1 MINVR
6 KSFSTKL
13 SLGILMMAVV
23 IFVLS
28 LGVLFSQSRH
38 LIRTKAV
45 GRASN
50 VLNTTMQHI
59 TRHIMTIENATNSYS
74 WMIEQSFQPESLL
87 GYSNL
92 IVRLNP
98 HIDGCSISAE
108 PDMFKKYGKHFS
120 VYTVRETSSAS
131 PSVPDSITTVIEEE
145 YDYFHKIWYRT
156 PRELK
161 AGCWVVYTDE
171 ADSLEL
177 TLDGMVASYA
187 KPLFSADSSLVGI
200 ISTDLSFLRLSKL
213 MSEEKPYPHSYFT
226 MIDEDGRYI
235 IHPDSTRLFTQ
246 TIFTD
251 ANPRESFDRIAL
263 GHEMTAG
270 KKGQMVVNV
279 DGSPCLVCYQPVE
292 GTNWSLALVCPD
304 SDVLAGYY
312 RLTYIIIPL
321 LVVGLLII
329 LLLCHRVVAHAIRP
343 LNELFEKTQSIAAG
357 NMEVVIPK
365 TESKDVVGRLQNSF
379 ATMLQ
384 SLNFH
389 MGSVKYTSEQAR
401 QRNEELEKATLLAKE
416 AEHQKTIFIQNV
428 SHQIRTP
435 LNIIMGFAQVL
446 RDTSAESLS
455 DEEMKSSSE
464 MLQHNAA
471 TLNRLVQML
480 FDSSDTGIS
489 EEMNSLKHER
499 VLCNQMARECIQS
512 TQLRAPN
519 VMVRFETDAAD
530 DFSIATNK
538 LYLMRSLR
546 ELLYNS
552 TRYSDGKHVTLRVV
566 HTEQKVLFSVEDT
579 GPGIPE
585 DIIDKMFEPF
595 TKVNDLSEGLG
606 LGLPLSKRH
615 ARSLGGDL
623 TLDTSYHEGCRF
635 VLELPINRSEGE
647 KERRS
652 KERRS

>member
-1 MINVR
+1 MFNIR

-13 SLGILMMAVV
+13 SLGILIMAVV

-50 VLNTTMQHI
+50 VLNTTMQRL

-74 WMIEQSFQPESLL
+74 WMIEQSFEPEVLL

-108 PDMFKKYGKHFS
+108 PDMFKQYGKHFS
-120 VYTVRETSSAS
+120 VYTVRESAVTGS
-131 PSVPDSITTVIEEE
+131 ETGTVSDSITTVIEEE
-145 YDYFHKIWYRT
+145 YDYFHKIWYKT

-161 AGCWVVYTDE
+161 TGCWVVYTDE

-177 TLDGMVASYA
+177 TLDGMVASYG
-187 KPLFSADSSLVGI
+187 KPLYSADSSIVGI
-200 ISTDLSFLRLSKL
+200 ISTDLSFLRLSKV
-213 MSEEKPYPHSYFT
+213 MSEVKPYPNSYFM
-226 MIDEDGRYI
+226 MIDEEGRFI
-235 IHPDSTRLFTQ
+235 IHPDSTRLFSQ
-246 TIFTD
+246 TIFTNAD
-251 ANPRESFDRIAL
+251 PRESFDRIAL

-279 DGSPCLVCYQPVE
+279 NGSPCLVCYQPVA
-292 GTNWSLALVCPD
+292 GTKWSLALVCPD

-321 LVVGLLII
+321 LVIGLLII

-343 LNELFEKTQSIAAG
+343 LNQLYEKTQSIADG
-357 NMEVVIPK
+357 NMEVHIPK
-365 TESKDVVGRLQNSF
+365 TQSEDVVGRLQNSF

-389 MGSVKYTSEQAR
+389 MGSVRYTSEQTR
-401 QRNEELEKATLLAKE
+401 LRNEELEKATQLAQE
-416 AEHQKTIFIQNV
+416 AENQKTLFIQNV
-428 SHQIRTP
+428 THQIRTP

-446 RDTSAESLS
+446 SDTNAGSLS
-455 DEEMKSSSE
+455 DEEMKNIPE
-464 MLQHNAA
+464 MLQHNTM
-471 TLNRLVQML
+471 TLKRLVHML

-489 EEMNSLKHER
+489 EEMNSQQHEH
-499 VLCNQMARECIQS
+499 VLCNQVARECIQYTMS
-512 TQLRAPN
+512 NFSRIH
-519 VMVRFETDAAD
+519 VHFETDVAD
-530 DFSIATNK
+530 DFSIFTNG
-538 LYLMRSLR
+538 LYLMLSLR

-552 TRYSDGKHVTLRVV
+552 AKYSDGKHITLRIT
-566 HTEQKVLFSVEDT
+566 HTDDKVLFCVEDT
-579 GPGIPE
+579 GPGISE
-585 DIIDKMFEPF
+585 ERIEQMFEPF
-595 TKVNDLSEGLG
+595 IKVDDLSEGLG

-615 ARSLGGDL
+615 AQSLGGDL

-635 VLELPINRSEGE
+635 VLEVPINNEES
-647 KERRS
+647 
-652 KERRS
+652 

>member
-1 MINVR
+1 MFNIR

-13 SLGILMMAVV
+13 SFGILIMAVV

-50 VLNTTMQHI
+50 VLNTTMQRL

-74 WMIEQSFQPESLL
+74 WMIEQSFEPEALL

-108 PDMFKKYGKHFS
+108 PDMFKQYGKHFS
-120 VYTVRETSSAS
+120 VYTVRESAVTGS
-131 PSVPDSITTVIEEE
+131 ETGTVSDSITTVIEEE
-145 YDYFHKIWYRT
+145 YDYFHKIWYKT

-161 AGCWVVYTDE
+161 TGCWVVYTDE

-177 TLDGMVASYA
+177 TLDGMVASYG
-187 KPLFSADSSLVGI
+187 KPLYSADSSIVGI
-200 ISTDLSFLRLSKL
+200 ISTDLSFLRLSKV
-213 MSEEKPYPHSYFT
+213 MSEVKPYPNSYFM
-226 MIDEDGRYI
+226 MIDEEGRFI
-235 IHPDSTRLFTQ
+235 IHPDSTRLFSQ
-246 TIFTD
+246 TIFTNAD
-251 ANPRESFDRIAL
+251 PRGSFDRIAL

-270 KKGQMVVNV
+270 KKGQMVVKVN
-279 DGSPCLVCYQPVE
+279 GSPCLVCYQPVA
-292 GTNWSLALVCPD
+292 GTKWSLALVCPD

-321 LVVGLLII
+321 LVIGLLII

-343 LNELFEKTQSIAAG
+343 LNQLFEKTQSIAAG
-357 NMEVVIPK
+357 NMEVHIPK
-365 TESKDVVGRLQNSF
+365 TQSEDVVGRLQNSF

-389 MGSVKYTSEQAR
+389 MGSVRYTSEQTR
-401 QRNEELEKATLLAKE
+401 LRNEELEKATQLAQE
-416 AEHQKTIFIQNV
+416 AENQKTLFIQNV
-428 SHQIRTP
+428 THQIRTP

-446 RDTSAESLS
+446 SDTNAGSLS
-455 DEEMKSSSE
+455 DEEMKSIPE
-464 MLQHNAA
+464 MLQHNTM
-471 TLNRLVQML
+471 TLKRLVHML

-489 EEMNSLKHER
+489 EEMNSQQHEH
-499 VLCNQMARECIQS
+499 VLCNQVARECIQYTLS
-512 TQLRAPN
+512 NFSRIHIH
-519 VMVRFETDAAD
+519 FETDVAD
-530 DFSIATNK
+530 DFSIFTNG
-538 LYLMRSLR
+538 LYLMLSMR

-552 TRYSDGKHVTLRVV
+552 AKYSDGKHITLRIT
-566 HTEQKVLFSVEDT
+566 HTDDKVLFCVEDT
-579 GPGIPE
+579 GPGISE
-585 DIIDKMFEPF
+585 ERIEQMFEPF
-595 TKVNDLSEGLG
+595 IKVDDLSEGLG

-615 ARSLGGDL
+615 AQSLGGDL

-635 VLELPINRSEGE
+635 VLEVPINNEES
-647 KERRS
+647 
-652 KERRS
+652 

>member
-1 MINVR
+1 MFNIR

-13 SLGILMMAVV
+13 SFSILIMAVV

-50 VLNTTMQHI
+50 VLNTTMQRL

-74 WMIEQSFQPESLL
+74 WMIEQSFEPEALL

-108 PDMFKKYGKHFS
+108 PDMFKQYGKHFS
-120 VYTVRETSSAS
+120 VYTVRESAVTGS
-131 PSVPDSITTVIEEE
+131 ETGTVSDSITTVIEEE
-145 YDYFHKIWYRT
+145 YDYFHKIWYKT

-161 AGCWVVYTDE
+161 TGCWVVYTDE

-177 TLDGMVASYA
+177 TLDGMVASYG
-187 KPLFSADSSLVGI
+187 KPLYSADSSIVGI
-200 ISTDLSFLRLSKL
+200 ISTDLSFLRLSKV
-213 MSEEKPYPHSYFT
+213 MSEVKPYPNSYFM
-226 MIDEDGRYI
+226 MIDEEGRFI
-235 IHPDSTRLFTQ
+235 IHPDSTRLFSQ
-246 TIFTD
+246 TIFTNAD
-251 ANPRESFDRIAL
+251 PRGSFDRIAL

-279 DGSPCLVCYQPVE
+279 NGSPCLVCYQPVA
-292 GTNWSLALVCPD
+292 GTKWSLALVCPD

-321 LVVGLLII
+321 LVIGLLII

-343 LNELFEKTQSIAAG
+343 LNQLYEKTQSIADG
-357 NMEVVIPK
+357 NMEVHIPK
-365 TESKDVVGRLQNSF
+365 TQSEDVVGRLQNSF

-389 MGSVKYTSEQAR
+389 MGSVRYTSEQTR
-401 QRNEELEKATLLAKE
+401 LRNEELEKATQLAQE
-416 AEHQKTIFIQNV
+416 AENQKTLFIQNV
-428 SHQIRTP
+428 THQIRTP

-446 RDTSAESLS
+446 SDTNAGNLS
-455 DEEMKSSSE
+455 DEEMKSIPE
-464 MLQHNAA
+464 MLQHNTM
-471 TLNRLVQML
+471 TLKRLVHML

-489 EEMNSLKHER
+489 EEMNSQQHEH
-499 VLCNQMARECIQS
+499 VLCNQVARECIQYTLS
-512 TQLRAPN
+512 NFSRIHIH
-519 VMVRFETDAAD
+519 FETDVAD
-530 DFSIATNK
+530 DFSIFTNG
-538 LYLMRSLR
+538 LYLMLSMR

-552 TRYSDGKHVTLRVV
+552 AKYSDGKHITLRIT
-566 HTEQKVLFSVEDT
+566 HTDDKVLFCVEDT
-579 GPGIPE
+579 GSGISE
-585 DIIDKMFEPF
+585 ERIEQMFEPF
-595 TKVNDLSEGLG
+595 IKVDDLSEGLG

-615 ARSLGGDL
+615 AQSLGGDL

-635 VLELPINRSEGE
+635 VLEVPINNEES
-647 KERRS
+647 
-652 KERRS
+652 

>member
-1 MINVR
+1 MYNIR

-28 LGVLFSQSRH
+28 LGILFSQSRH

-120 VYTVRETSSAS
+120 VYTIRETSSAS

-226 MIDEDGRYI
+226 MIDEEGRFI

-446 RDTSAESLS
+446 RDTSAENLS
-455 DEEMKSSSE
+455 DEEMKSISE

-635 VLELPINRSEGE
+635 VLELPIDWNKGVRS
-647 KERRS
+647 
-652 KERRS
+652 